1 YHEILRSPTH
11 ARYDTYQDY
20 RARRKQ
26 EEWERRVARMTI
38 PTKAGWTAAE
48 LSAYDGPNDTPI
60 LIGVKGKVYNVW
72 TRPDF
77 YGPGGGYHVF
87 AGRDASRLLAKVY
100 WMSGRQRR
108 GV

>member
-1 YHEILRSPTH
+1 
-11 ARYDTYQDY
+11 
-20 RARRKQ
+20 
-26 EEWERRVARMTI
+26 MTI

-48 LSAYDGPNDTPI
+48 LSAYDGSNDTPI

-87 AGRDASRLLAKVY
+87 AGRDASRLLAKGILDEADDNGEELNKHELEQLDDWAQMFESKYPYV
-100 WMSGRQRR
+100 GTLAE
-108 GV
+108 